1 MILPKNGLEGITMR
15 HIVLDTETTGL
26 DPAQGHRL
34 VEIGCVEVIHY
45 VPTGRVYHQYINPE
59 RDIPQGAFQV
69 HGLSESFLKNHP
81 PFREI
86 AFDFLDFVGDDPLVI
101 HNAKFDMRFLN
112 AELSNHGLTPFPME
126 RAIDTVSLARRKFPG
141 GRASLDALCQRFGI
155 DLSKREK
162 HGALLDAELLADVYL
177 ELMGGRQPGFGMA
190 TESSA
195 KTQDELSS
203 KIIAERPLRP
213 ARSFAPTEA
222 EKERHAPFI
231 QNLRGAA

>member
-1 MILPKNGLEGITMR
+1 MR

-45 VPTGRVYHQYINPE
+45 VPTGRVYQQYINPE
-59 RDIPQGAFQV
+59 RDIPQGAFAV

-86 AFDFLDFVGDDPLVI
+86 SADFLDFVGDDPLVI

-112 AELSNHGLTPFPME
+112 AELSNHGLTPFPLE
-126 RAIDTVSLARRKFPG
+126 RAIDPVSLARRKFPG
-141 GRASLDALCQRFGI
+141 VRASLDALCQRFGI

-177 ELMGGRQPGFGMA
+177 ELMGGRQPGFGMG
-190 TESSA
+190 TESSS
-195 KTQDELSS
+195 KTQDEHFS
-203 KIIAERPLRP
+203 KLMAERPLRP
-213 ARSFAPTEA
+213 ARSFTPTEV

>member
-1 MILPKNGLEGITMR
+1 MILSKNRLERARMR

-59 RDIPQGAFQV
+59 RDIPQGAFAV
-69 HGLSESFLKNHP
+69 HGLSESFLKKHP

-86 AFDFLDFVGDDPLVI
+86 SADFLAFVGQDPLVI

-112 AELSNHGLTPFPME
+112 AELSSHGLTPFPME

-177 ELMGGRQPGFGMA
+177 ELMGGRQPGFGMG

-195 KTQDELSS
+195 KTQEGLSS
-203 KIIAERPLRP
+203 GITAERPLRP
-213 ARSFAPTEA
+213 ARLFSPTEV
-222 EKERHAPFI
+222 EKDRHVPFI

>member
-1 MILPKNGLEGITMR
+1 MR

-26 DPAQGHRL
+26 DPAHGHRV

-59 RDIPQGAFQV
+59 RDMPQGAFQV

-86 AFDFLDFVGDDPLVI
+86 AFDFLAFVGDDPLVI

-112 AELSNHGLTPFPME
+112 AELSQHGLTPFQMD

-141 GRASLDALCQRFGI
+141 ARASLDALCQRFGI
-155 DLSKREK
+155 DLSKRQK

-177 ELMGGRQPGFGMA
+177 ELMGGRQPDFGLAGDLGQKSLDGDAGRMA
-190 TESSA
+190 S
-195 KTQDELSS
+195 Q
-203 KIIAERPLRP
+203 RPLRP
-213 ARSFAPTEA
+213 ARTFGPTED
-222 EKERHAPFI
+222 EKARHAAFI
-231 QNLRGAA
+231 QTIRGAA

>member
-1 MILPKNGLEGITMR
+1 MR

-45 VPTGRVYHQYINPE
+45 VPTGRVYQQYINPE
-59 RDIPQGAFQV
+59 RDIPQGAFAV

-86 AFDFLDFVGDDPLVI
+86 SADFLDFVGDDPLVI

-177 ELMGGRQPGFGMA
+177 ELMGGRQPGFGMG
-190 TESSA
+190 TESSS
-195 KTQDELSS
+195 KTQDEHFS
-203 KIIAERPLRP
+203 KLMAERPLRP
-213 ARSFAPTEA
+213 ARSFTPTEV